1 MPERNPNRSKENREK
16 ILLVSVISLIL
27 LCILLLILLIQSL
40 FDNKKSNEKPHVV
53 IREEESLASSKTQPE
68 ASSAFSEAE
77 SGAERESSVSL
88 SAEEEEEREGGE
100 RLPGEGTSSE
110 EAGSGPARSGD
121 YLMAYS
127 DQALID
133 RTAMDQ
139 VIDQYQASMPAGASV
154 PQMVLNEILARHGYA
169 FKKASIKAYFMQKE
183 WYRARS
189 TYEDQMDRVM
199 QGLNEIEK
207 KNINFIV
214 ENYR

>member
-53 IREEESLASSKTQPE
+53 IREEESLASSKPQPE

-88 SAEEEEEREGGE
+88 SAEEEEREGGE

-110 EAGSGPARSGD
+110 EAGSGPERSGD

-139 VIDQYQASMPAGASV
+139 VIDQYQAAMPAGASV

-183 WYRARS
+183 WYRART
-189 TYEDQMDRVM
+189 TYEHQMDRVM